1 MWLGWPTIKAIL
13 GQRFI
18 PGYLDHYLARH
29 GYDAQQTSEPEDPQ
43 RPHNLWS
50 PVDDARD
57 FGAHGRFDT
66 SARSSS
72 LELVISKHHRAF
84 AALGVALAAAT
95 LVYFRRAA

>member
-1 MWLGWPTIKAIL
+1 
-13 GQRFI
+13 
-18 PGYLDHYLARH
+18 
-29 GYDAQQTSEPEDPQ
+29 
-43 RPHNLWS
+43 LWS

-57 FGAHGRFDT
+57 FGAHGRFNA

-84 AALGVALAAAT
+84 AAIGVALAAAT